1 LKTDTYLSSF
11 LAGNEMRYS
20 TLPIAQFLYI
30 AFAFLVVILLSNVLI
45 AIVTDS
51 YGVIKNER
59 SAMVFWANRLDFV
72 AEMDA
77 SKSSSNY
84 CRFIASLKSSQ
95 SPFSLQSKTSVS
107 VSGHAVAR
115 KEVVHPEHPRMSKRH
130 RMENQFPLRPKKKKG
145 LENSERGGKVS

>member
-1 LKTDTYLSSF
+1 MRCVSLHQRLFPYHLTLLSSSF
-11 LAGNEMRYS
+11 LSGNEMRYS

-77 SKSSSNY
+77 SKSSSKY
-84 CRFIASLKSSQ
+84 
-95 SPFSLQSKTSVS
+95 
-107 VSGHAVAR
+107 
-115 KEVVHPEHPRMSKRH
+115 
-130 RMENQFPLRPKKKKG
+130 
-145 LENSERGGKVS
+145 

>member
-1 LKTDTYLSSF
+1 MSRDVRFISLHQRLLVDINMYLSSF
-11 LAGNEMRYS
+11 FAGNEMRYS

-77 SKSSSNY
+77 SKSSSKY
-84 CRFIASLKSSQ
+84 
-95 SPFSLQSKTSVS
+95 
-107 VSGHAVAR
+107 
-115 KEVVHPEHPRMSKRH
+115 
-130 RMENQFPLRPKKKKG
+130 
-145 LENSERGGKVS
+145 